1 MLTRCM
7 TLAALLD
14 SLLIIANPEP
24 TKVADILSH
33 REDLME
39 LRNVVIKDRRQTWVD
54 KERDRGLWKT
64 IEKEIRARGL
74 PMVGEARD

>member
-1 MLTRCM
+1 MLTHSIN
-7 TLAALLD
+7 LASLLD
-14 SLLIIANPEP
+14 SLLIIANPKP

-39 LRNVVIKDRRQTWVD
+39 LGNVVIKDRRQTWVD
-54 KERDRGLWKT
+54 KEKERGLWKT